1 MASPILIA
9 AAAIFAA
16 SLLAERRGKM
26 HLADALL
33 FTCTALT
40 LLKLGMMLN
49 F

>member
-1 MASPILIA
+1 MISPILIA

-16 SLLAERRGKM
+16 SLLAEWHGKM

-40 LLKLGMMLN
+40 LLKLGMMLK